1 MSSLAFK
8 GFALI
13 FPYVILF
20 CVERFYVSSRCFVG
34 GFSFPPGF
42 EGFLCFPSVF
52 IYFHFLE
59 VDRVDYR
66 CKHQTK
72 SDNCIVGTV
81 LSMTVRADSGLAF
94 ARPLVRCHVEA
105 AATAINSSIMATI
118 LSCPQYFLY
127 VNATNAS
134 VRASYYRHLF
144 GLSDPPI
151 APYLLS
157 TRAAHGRCRRGR

>member
-1 MSSLAFK
+1 MWR
-8 GFALI
+8 GFT
-13 FPYVILF
+13 FPLGVLLEVSRF
-20 CVERFYVSSRCFVG
+20 LQGSRVFYVFPQY
-34 GFSFPPGF
+34 SF
-42 EGFLCFPSVF
+42 
-52 IYFHFLE
+52 ILE

-94 ARPLVRCHVEA
+94 ARPLVRCHVEV
-105 AATAINSSIMATI
+105 AATAINSTIMATI